1 MPLPNLLA
9 YELAAMYRFSSKA
22 TQGENSFQTKYCPAD
37 SELTIFL
44 PARSAPPVDQL
55 ADHTPA
61 NVTMDG
67 ERFLVGDDERYGCLE
82 NVPDILPEIKCK
94 RLSW

>member
-1 MPLPNLLA
+1 MSLRRCTD
-9 YELAAMYRFSSKA
+9 LAAKQRKGKIFIS
-22 TQGENSFQTKYCPAD
+22 NFKYCPAD

-44 PARSAPPVDQL
+44 PARSAPPVGQL

-61 NVTMDG
+61 NVTISG
-67 ERFLVGDDERYGCLE
+67 ERLLVGDEERYGCLE